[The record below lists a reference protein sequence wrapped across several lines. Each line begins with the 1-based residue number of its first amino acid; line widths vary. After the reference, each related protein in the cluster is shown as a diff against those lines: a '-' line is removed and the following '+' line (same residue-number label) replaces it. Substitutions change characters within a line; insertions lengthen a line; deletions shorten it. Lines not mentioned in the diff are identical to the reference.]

1 VAAVKRSTRPK
12 MRPPESSTLST
23 KLLLAAGPKVQTQS
37 DNILAAL
44 KAATSEAMVPQ
55 SFLSPYKSN
64 ISNVSPRARPSRL
77 SFVASPVVEQP
88 TETVSRRST
97 SGDRTWA
104 INIGKFNSRY
114 QAERVLLRMALTEM
128 STLDGAER
136 KVKAR
141 ATGYDALFTGLS
153 QDSADLACRRLHA
166 QQLSCFLIAPT

>member
-1 VAAVKRSTRPK
+1 
-12 MRPPESSTLST
+12 MGPEASVTT
-23 KLLLAAGPKVQTQS
+23 Y
-37 DNILAAL
+37 
-44 KAATSEAMVPQ
+44 E
-55 SFLSPYKSN
+55 SN
-64 ISNVSPRARPSRL
+64 TASLSPRARPSRL
-77 SFVASPVVEQP
+77 SFVAAPVLEQP

-97 SGDRTWA
+97 SGSRTWT
-104 INIGKFNSRY
+104 INVGKFNSRH

-166 QQLSCFLIAPT
+166 QQLSCFLVAPS